1 MLPAILN
8 IHPPTVTAD
17 NTPDA
22 VNWGDIYWDVSDS
35 TGIVTSRQITGISS
49 SINLYVEN
57 PWKTYVTL
65 WYQVTGS
72 QITANITSLPSSPW
86 VEIGSAGA
94 GATITVNNNE
104 WVTFACHGGSDSKT
118 PEAITVLNASDSN
131 AQLDTFTIDSQ
142 P

>member
-1 MLPAILN
+1 MSPAILN
-8 IHPPTVTAD
+8 IHPPSVTTD

-35 TGIVTSRQITGISS
+35 VGIVTSRQITGISS
-49 SINLYVEN
+49 SINLYIEN
-57 PWKTYVTL
+57 LLADVTL

-72 QITANITSLPSSPW
+72 QITSNITSLPSFPW
-86 VEIGSAGA
+86 AEIGNFGV
-94 GATITVNNNE
+94 TIAVNNNE
-104 WVTFACHGGSDSKT
+104 WVTFACHGGSDSKNPHT
-118 PEAITVLNASDSN
+118 ITVLNASDSN